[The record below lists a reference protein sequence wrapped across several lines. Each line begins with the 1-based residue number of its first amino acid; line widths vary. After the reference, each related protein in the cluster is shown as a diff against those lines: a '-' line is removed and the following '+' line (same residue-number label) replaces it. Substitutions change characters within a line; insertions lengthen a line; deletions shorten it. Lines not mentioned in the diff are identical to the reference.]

1 MLPNGFAMIN
11 FEVGAGTRRYR
22 NQVSPPGPTRS

>member
-1 MLPNGFAMIN
+1 MIN